1 MSDPIKLSIH
11 HKKKRNMGQI
21 ICSTLTSVTKV
32 LIVQPFDFLRYR
44 IQTSFKTQYHLTSVI
59 KRMSTMEGLNIFL
72 KASTVTATGIFISSF
87 SVFFFYQKGKDFF
100 LNRFYY
106 KNDPICHENRFK
118 LNDCDF
124 NNCEEK
130 RKLYKPKL
138 WKIASLSS
146 LGGIVAGIFTT
157 IITLPTDNVRIRIQS
172 MQNIKKVELHSYY
185 YDRPRDT
192 IIDTYK
198 RSGIKGFYVAT
209 GVSMARECIAGIVY
223 FGSFEYLKDRKK
235 INQIK
240 IENKDKI
247 ETINHLPIYYTFLY
261 GSMAGALNWTITLPI
276 DHVKTK
282 LISDHILSTQKFK
295 STYDCIR
302 KTYMEFGLRGFY
314 SGYSV
319 ILSRAIIVNGAVITV
334 FEKCKKHHFDH

>member
-1 MSDPIKLSIH
+1 
-11 HKKKRNMGQI
+11 
-21 ICSTLTSVTKV
+21 
-32 LIVQPFDFLRYR
+32 
-44 IQTSFKTQYHLTSVI
+44 
-59 KRMSTMEGLNIFL
+59 
-72 KASTVTATGIFISSF
+72 
-87 SVFFFYQKGKDFF
+87 
-100 LNRFYY
+100 
-106 KNDPICHENRFK
+106 
-118 LNDCDF
+118 
-124 NNCEEK
+124 
-130 RKLYKPKL
+130 
-138 WKIASLSS
+138 LSS